1 MDADVLNNHVRGRI
15 DAAFL
20 CNAQVLS
27 PPVGGG
33 AGDGQGDVDHAC
45 DYGNVMGGAPM
56 GVGASSLTLDS
67 AGNCCVQGSTIA
79 LQLPSSS
86 TLTQRGGPLDTNTNA
101 AVCPPTPS
109 QIARGWTCIA
119 VFAEY
124 DAGLAARIP
133 GNP

>member
-56 GVGASSLTLDS
+56 GVRRWRLGADAERSHEPWTSDGATRRSCSS
-67 AGNCCVQGSTIA
+67 I
-79 LQLPSSS
+79 
-86 TLTQRGGPLDTNTNA
+86 R
-101 AVCPPTPS
+101 
-109 QIARGWTCIA
+109 RMTC
-119 VFAEY
+119 
-124 DAGLAARIP
+124 
-133 GNP
+133 